1 MTDKQSLKDFY
12 RTPKIYIQL
21 PSSGEFYDSD
31 VIDWP
36 ETNELPVY
44 AMTPKDDM
52 IIRNPDALL
61 NGDAV
66 VQLVKSCVPLIKKPE
81 EIIAPDMELILV
93 AIRAASE
100 KDRSV
105 TVDQNCPECEHEN
118 SFSLDLSVAVQDF
131 ESIAELKEST
141 LSNGLIIGVKPAN
154 YLYSIKTAK
163 AMIEQANLL
172 SNLSQ
177 GQFENDENKLKKVG
191 EAVNKLAQ
199 FNYGVLVNS
208 VKYVKIPDSD
218 TVVDDYDEIVEF
230 IDNVEAKIG
239 KEIDAAVSSVN
250 NGGINKIHKT
260 ACENCEHEF
269 EIPVDFDPV
278 TFFLTS

>member
-1 MTDKQSLKDFY
+1 
-12 RTPKIYIQL
+12 
-21 PSSGEFYDSD
+21 
-31 VIDWP
+31 
-36 ETNELPVY
+36 
-44 AMTPKDDM
+44 
-52 IIRNPDALL
+52 
-61 NGDAV
+61 
-66 VQLVKSCVPLIKKPE
+66 
-81 EIIAPDMELILV
+81 
-93 AIRAASE
+93 
-100 KDRSV
+100 
-105 TVDQNCPECEHEN
+105 
-118 SFSLDLSVAVQDF
+118 
-131 ESIAELKEST
+131 
-141 LSNGLIIGVKPAN
+141 
-154 YLYSIKTAK
+154 
-163 AMIEQANLL
+163 MIEQANLL